1 MSLQI
6 LIILLAS
13 LLSSSSQT
21 STLNNGAS
29 LSAPQDFLTSTP
41 NGNFTAGFYQVGENA
56 YSFAIWFSEPLID
69 GNHTVVWMANRDRP
83 VNGVKSKLSLLKS
96 GNLVLNDAGQTDVWS
111 TQTTSYSPVHLKLL
125 DNGNLVLQDPTIPI
139 PLWQSFDSPT
149 DVLLPQQRITG
160 ASNLVS
166 ARSLTNHSSGFYKLF
181 FDADNVLRLLYDGFG
196 LTSVFWPSP
205 WLVSWEAGRTTYNSS
220 KTAFLNPF
228 GHFYSSDDFKF
239 NTADHRESIPRILKL
254 DSDGNLRVYSLKN
267 KIWKVTWQAIS
278 QTCKI
283 HGICGVNS
291 LCNYIGH
298 SGTRKCSC
306 LPGHRAKNKTDWAYG
321 CEPEFNLSCDGNS
334 NSTNFGFVEL
344 NHVEFYG
351 YDFSYI
357 PNIPLDMCREKCRTD
372 CRCRGFEYN
381 FGDNGINNCFHKA
394 LLLNGY
400 RSPDFKNPTYLKV
413 PQKAQQ
419 KAAFLNDVT
428 SDLQCE
434 GIQDNVVV
442 LGRNYREKE
451 QKTWVK
457 SFLWFTLA
465 VGVFEIL
472 CLITFWVKTRKS
484 PEEAMIG
491 YRKIADRFQ
500 KFSYAEMKKATGSF
514 SEEIGRGSS
523 GVVYKGKL
531 PDNRIAAIK
540 RLHEANYQGEEEFLA
555 EMSTI
560 GKLNNMN
567 LIEIFQDSRISATW
581 HQLIHLSVS
590 SLFRSFFCQS
600 PMAAWPPISSRSQPI
615 DNTAT
620 NPAGNQTT
628 GNTAPSSSTP
638 TTGSNPFEQVARAE
652 ECHPHIILP
661 TMGTI
666 PLEAPEETPQTQSQS
681 SSNNEQT
688 DSHQLDEIPVQLSS
702 ETQSPDP
709 DTSTSEQPWS
719 PPMNTPPVSE
729 SPRQPPVVTQ
739 PVTRRSTRQKQ
750 TPNYLQDYICQN
762 ATVKTSPHQ
771 IEKDSRISA
780 TWHQL
785 IHLSVVTVFVSN
797 ELSSLSF
804 PYFPLLKLRNKI
816 WGYCA
821 EGKHRLLV
829 YEYMENGSLA
839 KNLEGNKLDW
849 ETRYE
854 IAVGTTKGLAYL
866 HEECL
871 EWVLHCDVKP
881 QNILLDS
888 DFNPKVIDFGLSK
901 LLRRDVNGPH
911 FSRIRGTRGYMAPEW
926 IYNLPITCKVD
937 VYSYGIVL
945 LEMITGKSPFG
956 FCGDEE
962 NNMVEQRRLVSW
974 VREKRNGGFENGEWV
989 EEIVDV
995 GLDGKYD
1002 LKKMEVLV
1010 DVALKCSEEDR
1021 DARPTMS
1028 QVVHMLLSENED

>member
-41 NGNFTAGFYQVGENA
+41 NGNFTAGFYNVGENA
-56 YSFAIWFSEPLID
+56 YCFAIWFSEPLID

-149 DVLLPQQRITG
+149 DVLLPQQPITG

-166 ARSLTNHSSGFYKLF
+166 GRSLTNHSSGFYKLF

-205 WLVSWEAGRTTYNSS
+205 WLVSWEAGRSTYNSS
-220 KTAFLNPF
+220 KTAVLNPF
-228 GHFYSSDDFKF
+228 GHFSSSDDFKF
-239 NTADHRESIPRILKL
+239 NTIDHGESIPRILKL

-394 LLLNGY
+394 LLFNGY

-457 SFLWFTLA
+457 SFLWFTCA

-560 GKLNNMN
+560 GKLNHMN
-567 LIEIFQDSRISATW
+567 LIE
-581 HQLIHLSVS
+581 
-590 SLFRSFFCQS
+590 
-600 PMAAWPPISSRSQPI
+600 
-615 DNTAT
+615 
-620 NPAGNQTT
+620 
-628 GNTAPSSSTP
+628 
-638 TTGSNPFEQVARAE
+638 
-652 ECHPHIILP
+652 
-661 TMGTI
+661 
-666 PLEAPEETPQTQSQS
+666 
-681 SSNNEQT
+681 
-688 DSHQLDEIPVQLSS
+688 
-702 ETQSPDP
+702 
-709 DTSTSEQPWS
+709 
-719 PPMNTPPVSE
+719 
-729 SPRQPPVVTQ
+729 
-739 PVTRRSTRQKQ
+739 
-750 TPNYLQDYICQN
+750 
-762 ATVKTSPHQ
+762 
-771 IEKDSRISA
+771 
-780 TWHQL
+780 
-785 IHLSVVTVFVSN
+785 
-797 ELSSLSF
+797 
-804 PYFPLLKLRNKI
+804 I

-821 EGKHRLLV
+821 EGKHRVLV

-839 KNLEGNKLDW
+839 KNLDENKLDW

-854 IAVGTTKGLAYL
+854 IAVGTAKGLAYL

-901 LLRRDVNGPH
+901 LLERDINGPH

-989 EEIVDV
+989 EEIVDA

-1002 LKKMEVLV
+1002 LKRMEVLV

>member
-13 LLSSSSQT
+13 HLSSSSQT

-41 NGNFTAGFYQVGENA
+41 NGNFTAGFYNVGENA
-56 YSFAIWFSEPLID
+56 YCFAIWFSEPLID

-111 TQTTSYSPVHLKLL
+111 TQTTSDSPVHLKLL
-125 DNGNLVLQDPTIPI
+125 DNGNLVLQDLTIPI

-149 DVLLPQQRITG
+149 DILLPQQRITG

-166 ARSLTNHSSGFYKLF
+166 GRSLTNHSSGFYKLF

-205 WLVSWEAGRTTYNSS
+205 WLVLWEAGRTTYNSS
-220 KTAFLNPF
+220 KIAVLNPF
-228 GHFYSSDDFKF
+228 GHFSSSDDFKF
-239 NTADHRESIPRILKL
+239 NTIDHGESIPRILKL

-278 QTCKI
+278 QPCTI
-283 HGICGVNS
+283 HGICGLNS
-291 LCNYIGH
+291 LCNYISH

-351 YDFSYI
+351 YDIEFA
-357 PNIPLDMCREKCRTD
+357 PNKTLEECRKKCLDN

-381 FGDNGINNCFHKA
+381 SDDKGKGINDCLPKA
-394 LLLNGY
+394 LLFNGF
-400 RSPDFKNPTYLKV
+400 RSPSIKNPTYLKV
-413 PQKAQQ
+413 PQKAG
-419 KAAFLNDVT
+419 FLNDVS

-434 GIQDNVVV
+434 GMNEDVVV

-457 SFLWFTLA
+457 SFLWFTCA

-472 CLITFWVKTRKS
+472 CLITYWVKTRKI

-540 RLHEANYQGEEEFLA
+540 RLQEANHQGEEEFLA
-555 EMSTI
+555 EVSTI
-560 GKLNNMN
+560 GKLNHMN
-567 LIEIFQDSRISATW
+567 LIE
-581 HQLIHLSVS
+581 
-590 SLFRSFFCQS
+590 
-600 PMAAWPPISSRSQPI
+600 
-615 DNTAT
+615 
-620 NPAGNQTT
+620 
-628 GNTAPSSSTP
+628 
-638 TTGSNPFEQVARAE
+638 
-652 ECHPHIILP
+652 
-661 TMGTI
+661 
-666 PLEAPEETPQTQSQS
+666 
-681 SSNNEQT
+681 
-688 DSHQLDEIPVQLSS
+688 
-702 ETQSPDP
+702 
-709 DTSTSEQPWS
+709 
-719 PPMNTPPVSE
+719 
-729 SPRQPPVVTQ
+729 
-739 PVTRRSTRQKQ
+739 
-750 TPNYLQDYICQN
+750 
-762 ATVKTSPHQ
+762 
-771 IEKDSRISA
+771 
-780 TWHQL
+780 
-785 IHLSVVTVFVSN
+785 
-797 ELSSLSF
+797 
-804 PYFPLLKLRNKI
+804 I

-839 KNLEGNKLDW
+839 KNLDGNKLDW

-854 IAVGTTKGLAYL
+854 IAVGTAKGLAYL

-901 LLRRDVNGPH
+901 LLRRDTNGPH

-974 VREKRNGGFENGEWV
+974 VREKMNGGFENGEWV
-989 EEIVDV
+989 EEIVDA

-1002 LKKMEVLV
+1002 LKRMEVLV

>member
-13 LLSSSSQT
+13 LISSSSQT

-29 LSAPQDFLTSTP
+29 LSAPQDVLTSTP
-41 NGNFTAGFYQVGENA
+41 NGNFTAGFYNVGENA

-111 TQTTSYSPVHLKLL
+111 TQTTSDSPVHLKLL

-149 DVLLPQQRITG
+149 DILLPQQRITG
-160 ASNLVS
+160 TSNLVS

-220 KTAFLNPF
+220 KIAVLNPF
-228 GHFYSSDDFKF
+228 GHFSSSDDFKF
-239 NTADHRESIPRILKL
+239 NTIDHGESIPRILKL

-278 QTCKI
+278 QPCTI
-283 HGICGVNS
+283 HGICGLNS
-291 LCNYIGH
+291 LCNYISH

-351 YDFSYI
+351 YDIEFA
-357 PNIPLDMCREKCRTD
+357 PNKTLEECRKKCLDN

-381 FGDNGINNCFHKA
+381 SNDKGKGINDCLPKA
-394 LLLNGY
+394 LLFNGF
-400 RSPDFKNPTYLKV
+400 RSPSIKNPTYVKV
-413 PQKAQQ
+413 PQKAG
-419 KAAFLNDVT
+419 FLKDVS

-434 GIQDNVVV
+434 GIHDDVVV

-457 SFLWFTLA
+457 SFLWFTCA

-472 CLITFWVKTRKS
+472 CLITYWVKTRKI

-531 PDNRIAAIK
+531 PDNRMAAIK

-560 GKLNNMN
+560 GKLNHMN
-567 LIEIFQDSRISATW
+567 LIE
-581 HQLIHLSVS
+581 
-590 SLFRSFFCQS
+590 
-600 PMAAWPPISSRSQPI
+600 
-615 DNTAT
+615 
-620 NPAGNQTT
+620 
-628 GNTAPSSSTP
+628 
-638 TTGSNPFEQVARAE
+638 
-652 ECHPHIILP
+652 
-661 TMGTI
+661 
-666 PLEAPEETPQTQSQS
+666 
-681 SSNNEQT
+681 
-688 DSHQLDEIPVQLSS
+688 
-702 ETQSPDP
+702 
-709 DTSTSEQPWS
+709 
-719 PPMNTPPVSE
+719 
-729 SPRQPPVVTQ
+729 
-739 PVTRRSTRQKQ
+739 
-750 TPNYLQDYICQN
+750 
-762 ATVKTSPHQ
+762 
-771 IEKDSRISA
+771 
-780 TWHQL
+780 
-785 IHLSVVTVFVSN
+785 
-797 ELSSLSF
+797 
-804 PYFPLLKLRNKI
+804 I

-839 KNLEGNKLDW
+839 KNLDGNKLDW

-854 IAVGTTKGLAYL
+854 IAVGTAKGLAYL

-901 LLRRDVNGPH
+901 LLRRDTNGPH

-937 VYSYGIVL
+937 VYSYDIVL